1 MTMRYPRIMAA
12 KKPISVTLD
21 PDVLEELQRLVEAG
35 EASSLSAAINETMRS
50 RVERR
55 RNAERAR
62 AYIEETLLG
71 GQTLSEE
78 EVVDARGML
87 AASKARTAA
96 RRTGGNAAA

>member
-35 EASSLSAAINETMRS
+35 EATSISAVINETLRS

-55 RNAERAR
+55 RRAEQAR
-62 AYIEETLLG
+62 EYVEETLLG
-71 GQTLSEE
+71 GQALTDEE
-78 EVVDARGML
+78 LVEARGML
-87 AASKARTAA
+87 AASKARTDA
-96 RRTGGNAAA
+96 RRKGTAA